1 MTIRSAIAVLALV
14 SLVPSTPATAA
25 KDEKLA
31 RCNGKNKRPANPY
44 GTVLPTVPERS
55 AAAASSPTVPHGTPS
70 PQATPDTAPPPA
82 TNLFPSGAH
91 STGPEGADT
100 SQTGKV
106 PAIGAVTMSSSAGIA
121 LSPRFASC

>member
-1 MTIRSAIAVLALV
+1 MKIRSAFAVLALA
-14 SLVPSTPATAA
+14 SITPSMPASAA

-55 AAAASSPTVPHGTPS
+55 AAAALSPTVPHGTPT

-82 TNLFPSGAH
+82 TNLFPSGAY
-91 STGPEGADT
+91 STGPDGADT
-100 SQTGKV
+100 YQTGKV
-106 PAIGAVTMSSSAGIA
+106 PAIGAATMSSSAGMA
-121 LSPRFASC
+121 LSPTFASC